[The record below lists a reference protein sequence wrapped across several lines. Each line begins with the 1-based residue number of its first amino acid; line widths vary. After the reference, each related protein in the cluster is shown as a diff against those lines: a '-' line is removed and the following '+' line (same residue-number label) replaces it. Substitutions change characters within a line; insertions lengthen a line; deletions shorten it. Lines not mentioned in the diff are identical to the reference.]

1 MSTLQTHQVQP
12 SAPGTTPQQHAGTV
26 QVADF
31 EAIVLRYQGP
41 ITTFLLLFRI
51 TGNRE
56 QSYPLAQDVCV
67 NAYKALLGG
76 AIVQETR
83 LSAWLFRIATNTA
96 YVVLRRRRPIAW
108 PPLSRYSD
116 DRGMGKVITGAA
128 LPDLGRGNEE
138 GKGCGPAGSA
148 FALHFPQGDAGGCCG
163 TRVDDRELIDRV
175 CGLLPPTYAICLWL
189 YEHAGLSCTEIAD
202 VLNISA
208 SAVKKRLKQARERFV
223 TLYQETGALPVG
235 GTE

>member
-26 QVADF
+26 QVADI

-41 ITTFLLLFRI
+41 ITTFLFRI

-56 QSYPLAQDVCV
+56 QSYALAQDVFV

-83 LSAWLFRIATNTA
+83 LSAWLFCIATNTA
-96 YVVLRRRRPIAW
+96 YVVLRRRRLVAW

-116 DRGMGKVITGAA
+116 DRGMGKGITGAA

-138 GKGCGPAGSA
+138 GTGCGPAGSA
-148 FALHFPQGDAGGCCG
+148 FALHCPQGDAGGCCG
-163 TRVDDRELIDRV
+163 TRVDDHALIERV
-175 CGLLPPTYAICLWL
+175 FGLLPPTYAICLWL
-189 YEHAGLSCTEIAD
+189 HEHAGLSCAEIGDA
-202 VLNISA
+202 LNISA
-208 SAVKKRLKQARERFV
+208 PAVKKRLTRARERFV
-223 TLYQETGALPVG
+223 TLYQETGKLPVG
-235 GTE
+235 GIV